1 VRSPGGGWS
10 VRPQNA
16 HPCHLDGANYPSHPR
31 DTDHVERNPLSKT
44 LAIRQLIPCGE
55 WATSRITFYPTRDWS
70 LYGVGRLPS
79 TAEPWFANIAK
90 SGERLHMSHYS
101 QRAPAAK
108 LRLGNI
114 PISGEQAHIFD
125 RVPAGPQSKEH
136 FPTPALYINR
146 EVDKDRRASIESEL
160 SNAGIRGER
169 ICGVDGLA
177 VPPAFTGYFFEG
189 DRLHSKLKPG
199 EVGCYASHLKALSV
213 VVERGIAYALI
224 LEDDALLTRDLTQT
238 IDNIL
243 ANVPED
249 WDMVYLCREPEHVT
263 KPVAC
268 LKQSRMLVRYSR
280 VPATTTGYLIS
291 RAGAEKF
298 LVPLKR
304 YWPVD
309 TDIRQPWRFKLE
321 IYGVVPSIVSVAG
334 FDSSIHA
341 LGNHSRG
348 RRGIP
353 MPSRHCWTGNPL
365 HTPQGLYFNLK
376 ALGPRWWMTCFL
388 RNTHRR
394 VMRTLGLQARKS
406 RPSGEFTMRREK
418 LDTGGQ

>member
-1 VRSPGGGWS
+1 
-10 VRPQNA
+10 
-16 HPCHLDGANYPSHPR
+16 
-31 DTDHVERNPLSKT
+31 
-44 LAIRQLIPCGE
+44 
-55 WATSRITFYPTRDWS
+55 
-70 LYGVGRLPS
+70 
-79 TAEPWFANIAK
+79 
-90 SGERLHMSHYS
+90 
-101 QRAPAAK
+101 
-108 LRLGNI
+108 
-114 PISGEQAHIFD
+114 
-125 RVPAGPQSKEH
+125 
-136 FPTPALYINR
+136 
-146 EVDKDRRASIESEL
+146 
-160 SNAGIRGER
+160 
-169 ICGVDGLA
+169 VDGLA
-177 VPPAFTGYFFEG
+177 VPPTFTGYFFEG

-249 WDMVYLCREPEHVT
+249 WDVVYLCREPEHAA

-309 TDIRQPWRFKLE
+309 TDIRQPWRFGLK

-334 FDSSIHA
+334 FTSSIHA
-341 LGNHSRG
+341 LGNHSRV
-348 RRGIP
+348 RRGIT

-376 ALGPRWWMTCFL
+376 ALGPRWWMKCFV
-388 RNTHRR
+388 RNAHR
-394 VMRTLGLQARKS
+394 S
-406 RPSGEFTMRREK
+406 RR
-418 LDTGGQ
+418 